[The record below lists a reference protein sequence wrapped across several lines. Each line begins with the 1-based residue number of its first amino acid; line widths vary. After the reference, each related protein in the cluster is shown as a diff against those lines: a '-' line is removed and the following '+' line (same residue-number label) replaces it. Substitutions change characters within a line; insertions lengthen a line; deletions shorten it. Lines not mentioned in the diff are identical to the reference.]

1 MVNIPLCYAM
11 PLVDNDD
18 DGDEDE
24 DDLKDD
30 DDIALYITNIQARSS

>member
-1 MVNIPLCYAM
+1 MVNIPLGYAM

-18 DGDEDE
+18 DGDEDD

>member
-1 MVNIPLCYAM
+1 M

-18 DGDEDE
+18 DDDDD

-30 DDIALYITNIQARSS
+30 DDIALYITNIQGRSS